1 MFRKNNSHP
10 IMKKF
15 LLWFLGISFV
25 LASALLVG
33 TNYFKNNW
41 KPLLEQQLKNATIKA
56 TDSLYA
62 ISYKSIDVNPITG
75 NLKIIDFK
83 LSPNASVYKKLER
96 WHKAPN
102 NLFQLSVDKLII
114 KNANAKKAVADKKL
128 QIEEIII
135 DHPQLIITNK
145 RQSYNDTLTKVKNN
159 KTLFQLIK
167 NIFNEVQ
174 VGKIALNNIY
184 FTHINTS
191 NQKIKKTAIK
201 NLNISI
207 ADVLVDSLSQTDV
220 SRLYYTKSIDIKL
233 LGYKIATPDSLYF
246 VKIDSLD
253 FSSSKNRLAVSKLTL
268 QPRLSK
274 IAFYRKVNYAKDYF
288 DLTFNK
294 LVFQNIDFDL
304 FLKKQK
310 FKAHTFN
317 INKANIAVYN
327 NNAYE
332 KKLGDKT
339 GRFPHQQLLNLSL
352 DMAIAKINLAN
363 VNISYTEYDA
373 ISKET
378 GKITFNNTR
387 GTIYNVTNT
396 ASDLAKNGIMVA
408 KLKSNILNKAPLDLT
423 FKFFMRSKT
432 GAFTY
437 KGSLGT
443 FDGRIANQIVR
454 PLGMAEIKSIN
465 VEKLAF
471 QVKANQYKAS
481 GKMQFTYNN
490 LKINILKR
498 DEKGHLKKQGFI
510 SKLAN
515 IFVLNQANPNKNS
528 EIIEGN
534 IDYTRPKTTSFFSF
548 LWQSLFTGI
557 KESVGVSKEKEDKIK
572 RSSIAVQNVLNN
584 IKNTI
589 ETIKKRRLER
599 KAKKQMRKQ
608 QKLKAALQSKN

>member
-1 MFRKNNSHP
+1 
-10 IMKKF
+10 MKKF
-15 LLWFLGISFV
+15 LLWFLCISFV

-33 TNYFKNNW
+33 TNYFKDNW
-41 KPLLEQQLKNATIKA
+41 KPLLEQQLKNAVIKA
-56 TDSLYA
+56 TDSLYT
-62 ISYKSIDVNPITG
+62 ITYKSIDVNPITG
-75 NLKIIDFK
+75 NLKVIDFK
-83 LSPNASVYKKLER
+83 LSPNALVYKKLEHR
-96 WHKAPN
+96 QKAPN

-135 DHPQLIITNK
+135 AHPQLTITNK

-167 NIFNEVQ
+167 NIFKEVQ

-191 NQKIKKTAIK
+191 NQKTKKTAIK

-207 ADVLVDSLSQTDV
+207 ADVLVDSLSQTDA

-233 LGYKIATPDSLYF
+233 LDYKIATPDSLYF
-246 VKIDSLD
+246 VTIDSLD
-253 FSSSKNRLAVSKLTL
+253 FSSSKNRLAVSQLTL

-288 DLTFNK
+288 DLRFNK
-294 LVFQNIDFDL
+294 LVFKNIDFDL
-304 FLKKQK
+304 FLKQQK
-310 FKAHTFN
+310 FKAQVFN

-332 KKLGDKT
+332 KKLSDKT
-339 GRFPHQQLLNLSL
+339 GRFPHQQLLKLAL
-352 DMAIAKINLAN
+352 DMNIAKINLAN

-378 GKITFNNTR
+378 GKITFNNTH

-408 KLKSNILNKAPLDLT
+408 KLKSSILNKAPLDLT

-437 KGSLGT
+437 KGSLGA
-443 FDGRIANQIVR
+443 FDGRIANQIIR
-454 PLGMAEIKSIN
+454 PLGMAEIKSIS
-465 VEKLAF
+465 VKKLAF

-498 DEKGHLKKQGFI
+498 DEDGHLKKQNFI

-534 IDYTRPKTTSFFSF
+534 IDYIRPKTTSFFSF
-548 LWQSLFTGI
+548 LWKSLFTGI
-557 KESVGVSKEKEDKIK
+557 KESVGVSKEKEAKIK

-584 IKNTI
+584 LKNTI

-599 KAKKQMRKQ
+599 KAKRQMRKQ
-608 QKLKAALQSKN
+608 QKQKAALQSEN